1 MSNLFSDISFV
12 HPWVF
17 SLLILLPVFYLIK
30 YRWKKYRKSEYT
42 ISNVHGLGK
51 VTSFRSRLTLLIPV
65 LRTLAFISL
74 VAALAR
80 PQRTL
85 TEEEV
90 KAEGIDIMLIMDLS
104 SSMLAKDFSPNRLE
118 VSKQVA
124 VDFVDKRQYDRIGLV
139 VFAGESFTQCPITT
153 DHAILKSFLSNL
165 ACGNL
170 EDGTAIGM
178 GLASAVNRLKE
189 SKAESK
195 VVILLTDGV
204 NNAGYIKPMT
214 AAEIAKEI
222 DVKVYTIG
230 VGTLGNAVSPVSKK
244 GNGDYV
250 YGMAKVEIDEVLLQ
264 EISRLTGG
272 KYYRAVNQ
280 EILEQIYEEI
290 NLLEKTE
297 IDVTVFKR
305 YSEEFRIFLYWA
317 FIFLGIELL
326 LKHLIIRKIP

>member
-1 MSNLFSDISFV
+1 MIDLLNDISFV
-12 HPWVF
+12 HPWMF
-17 SLLILLPVFYLIK
+17 LLLGLIPIFYFLK
-30 YRWKKYRKSEYT
+30 YKWKSFRKAEYT
-42 ISNVHGLGK
+42 LSDVHGLGRFTSWRSK
-51 VTSFRSRLTLLIPV
+51 VSLLIP
-65 LRTLAFISL
+65 LFRTLAFIAL

-80 PQRTL
+80 PQKTL
-85 TEEEV
+85 KEEEV

-118 VSKQVA
+118 VSKKVA

-189 SKAESK
+189 SVAESK

-244 GNGDYV
+244 GNGEYV

-264 EISRLTGG
+264 EISKLTGG

-280 EILEQIYEEI
+280 EKLEQIYDEI
-290 NLLEKTE
+290 NQLEKTE

-305 YSEEFRIFLYWA
+305 YSEEFRMFLYWA
-317 FIFLGIELL
+317 FIFIGLELL
-326 LKHLIIRKIP
+326 LKHLIVRKIP